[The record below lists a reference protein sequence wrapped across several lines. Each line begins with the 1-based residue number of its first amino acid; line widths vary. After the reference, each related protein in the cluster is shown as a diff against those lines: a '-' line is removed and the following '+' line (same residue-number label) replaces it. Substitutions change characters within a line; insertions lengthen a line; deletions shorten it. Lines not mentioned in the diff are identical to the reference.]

1 MHLLLHASSLHAFYL
16 KLPEKVIPPSELKEV
31 AACTHVVIAVKVAS
45 EVERVLVSNSSA
57 LTDIAE
63 KTWTSW
69 LTLRL

>member
-1 MHLLLHASSLHAFYL
+1 MHLLLHAFHL

-57 LTDIAE
+57 ITDIA
-63 KTWTSW
+63 
-69 LTLRL
+69 